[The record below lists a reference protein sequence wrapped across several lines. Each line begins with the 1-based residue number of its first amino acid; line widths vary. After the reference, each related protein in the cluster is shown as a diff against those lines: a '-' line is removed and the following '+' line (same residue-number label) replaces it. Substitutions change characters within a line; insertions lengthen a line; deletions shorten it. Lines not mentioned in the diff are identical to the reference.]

1 MEINKLIEGV
11 YLLKNGTILELI
23 DIGVYGGVIQIY
35 SNEHNYIYDIRCAE
49 KDFLNL
55 SVDNIDSV
63 YDKFTSFILDNK
75 DKYNICEEEL
85 EEMNFYNNK

>member
-35 SNEHNYIYDIRCAE
+35 SNEHNYIYQ
-49 KDFLNL
+49 
-55 SVDNIDSV
+55 
-63 YDKFTSFILDNK
+63 
-75 DKYNICEEEL
+75 
-85 EEMNFYNNK
+85 